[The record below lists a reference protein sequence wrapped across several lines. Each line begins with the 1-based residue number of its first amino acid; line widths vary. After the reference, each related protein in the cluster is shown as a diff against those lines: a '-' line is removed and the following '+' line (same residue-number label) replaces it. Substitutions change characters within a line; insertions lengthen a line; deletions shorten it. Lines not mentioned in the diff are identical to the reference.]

1 MKKGET
7 HVHKVELWLFISSN
21 ISCRTSLVEGKKNAK
36 QIQHYAELLHVW
48 KLTNPQPPNKTI
60 KRNIQKKWGMQISCS
75 KKYYQPDRPQYWWGI
90 WKERNNQC
98 FKDTKRSMP
107 GLKLIFFR
115 TLLDW
120 MSNLHSLS
128 LSSVIDVIDSCN
140 LCDWLYGPLPMYLGD
155 SFFTLIRIALLII
168 KANT

>member
-1 MKKGET
+1 MYIKLNYGCLFLPIYL
-7 HVHKVELWLFISSN
+7 VELPLL
-21 ISCRTSLVEGKKNAK
+21 RKKNAK

-75 KKYYQPDRPQYWWGI
+75 KKYHQPDRPQYWWGI
-90 WKERNNQC
+90 WRERNNQC

-107 GLKLIFFR
+107 DLKLIFFR

-128 LSSVIDVIDSCN
+128 LGSIIDVIDSCN
-140 LCDWLYGPLPMYLGD
+140 LCDWLYGPLPMYLGG
-155 SFFTLIRIALLII
+155 SFFILIRIALLII